1 MSEPREGWYA
11 VLWGGRFATV
21 IQRRENGWHDPYR
34 NECSEKWPY
43 IEWTLGPR
51 IDDLLR
57 DAAALD
63 WLLGLSSGQIAKLFS
78 HGAAAKEYRRVLI
91 DAETAKE
98 HRE

>member
-21 IQRRENGWHDPYR
+21 IQRRENGWHDPHR

-51 IDDLLR
+51 IDWLMLEAARYRYVKEELSPEDFATVPAEEL
-57 DAAALD
+57 DAWD
-63 WLLGLSSGQIAKLFS
+63 EIAKER
-78 HGAAAKEYRRVLI
+78 GE
-91 DAETAKE
+91 
-98 HRE
+98 